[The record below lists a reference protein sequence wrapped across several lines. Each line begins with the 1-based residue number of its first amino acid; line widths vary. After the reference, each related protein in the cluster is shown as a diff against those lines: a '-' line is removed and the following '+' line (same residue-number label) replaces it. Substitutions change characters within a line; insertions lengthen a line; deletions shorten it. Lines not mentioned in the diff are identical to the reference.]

1 MIPENHLFFPPLPP
15 PHQRGRKPGPILSS
29 HESVK
34 SRRVVPYSANRAPS
48 VENRTNLHEAIKEHA
63 YLRVQLFVTRAKL
76 FEGQAVKT
84 DGTLHNVHFSPG
96 HAHQQQGVSKV
107 KGEHA
112 AHANECAGM
121 KENIKEQW
129 LFDIERTGV
138 ITPKKKYNFKQR
150 GLSELDIQSMEQ
162 TLIQG
167 LKIRESLSKLM
178 PGPGFL
184 DHTQA
189 DDVLNATDRLPSEV
203 NWQVDKVLEDRI
215 RSTSAEINEQ
225 LAKSQISVKKACK
238 KYVQCAKSILST
250 YKQELKIEHQ
260 GLVKVQKN
268 TPEQA
273 KRQVQLVRLIKY
285 VNDEIAGTVMPPQF
299 LF

>member
-1 MIPENHLFFPPLPP
+1 MNSENHLFFPPLPP
-15 PHQRGRKPGPILSS
+15 PHQRGRKPGPIISS
-29 HESVK
+29 HGAVK
-34 SRRVVPYSANRAPS
+34 SRRRVPYSANRAPS
-48 VENRTNLHEAIKEHA
+48 VENPSNLHEAIKEHA
-63 YLRVQLFVTRAKL
+63 YLRVQLFMTRAKL

-84 DGTLHNVHFSPG
+84 DGTLHDVHFSPG

-138 ITPKKKYNFKQR
+138 ITPKKKHNFKQR
-150 GLSELDIQSMEQ
+150 GLSEVDIQSMEQ

-167 LKIRESLSKLM
+167 LKIRDSLYKLM

-189 DDVLNATDRLPSEV
+189 DDLLNATDRLPSEV
-203 NWQVDKVLEDRI
+203 NLQVDKVLEDRI
-215 RSTSAEINEQ
+215 RSKSAELNEK
-225 LAKSQISVKKACK
+225 LAKSQISVKKACE
-238 KYVQCAKSILST
+238 KYVRYAKSILST
-250 YKQELKIEHQ
+250 YEQELIVERQ
-260 GLVKVQKN
+260 GLVKVQPK

-273 KRQVQLVRLIKY
+273 KRLGQLVRLIRY
-285 VNDEIAGTVMPPQF
+285 VDDEIVGTVMPPQF